1 MSYKSHQIGPDR
13 VFDHLYDPIYTTGTK
28 DIWKENHNALYR
40 SAPVRIYPQYGTM
53 FTDLPRRPRNIYIQ
67 QRNPLP
73 HFPFVDEKGHRS
85 NGKEERKCTAAVLGG
100 RDRAKFF
107 DIPLNNEINMNLQ
120 LDIGKDH
127 ICCGQRSSTPP
138 DALRTVACETIYREQ
153 SAQTKPW
160 MPDFVVDDKCTETP
174 ELLYTTKGIAGYATP
189 GILEVKQIER
199 ARRRRQ
205 LEKAF
210 ARSKCKNDPNMR
222 REFWEALEWEDR
234 VAREDELDYCQH
246 LRLEMVKKMMNSRDR
261 KMQQNFTLAMEA
273 TINRLE
279 AEKEKKMNNLRVNH
293 QRTMRRL
300 DKQYGE
306 KCKRS
311 KLIAQ
316 EHQQTTFVSYNTDF
330 EARLEDLHKMPTMP
344 TNLKRFTQPKI
355 DITKPKQPV
364 KEVKKGLWSEKFLV
378 NLYESLKVITHPT
391 ITCNFLTI
399 SISSQVIQRKITHQ
413 RNAKCLIDI
422 HEEVQSY
429 VSTIELSVD
438 SFNDDMDYQHA
449 VFLQKLIKG
458 RAIQSILHEGKEANQ
473 ELIDQLKDTFKLESV
488 WKAECADD
496 WNEENFMEFLG
507 QYINQEFSRY
517 AEQKAIHDRRMLPLK
532 EDLEREREE
541 QKEQQEVVGDCLEKV
556 LAELILPEL
565 DTSEQISSSQMN
577 DDSSQIVHD
586 VFNDLILPDIYEKLP
601 GESDEQLQKNEVDEQ
616 NQQKPAT
623 DDTEKEEIV
632 AHVIEHILQK
642 VISRPATDI
651 TNDIMDDIVKKTVE
665 LSASLNELDA
675 DSLDKEIG
683 GMLDKLCDQLL
694 SNLELNDES
703 DGSSSGNDSP

>member
-53 FTDLPRRPRNIYIQ
+53 FTDLPKRPRNIYIQ

-73 HFPFVDEKGHRS
+73 HFPFVDENGSRS
-85 NGKEERKCTAAVLGG
+85 NGKRERKCTAAVLGG

-127 ICCGQRSSTPP
+127 ICCHQRSMTPT
-138 DALRTVACETIYREQ
+138 DAFRTVACETIYREQ

-174 ELLYTTKGIAGYATP
+174 ELLYTTKGITGYSAP

-210 ARSKCKNDPNMR
+210 ARSKCKNDPTMR

-234 VAREDELDYCQH
+234 VAREAELDYCQH
-246 LRLEMVKKMMNSRDR
+246 LRLEMVKKMMNSRDQ
-261 KMQQNFTLAMEA
+261 KMQQNFTLAMET

-293 QRTMRRL
+293 QRTLRRL

-311 KLIAQ
+311 KLLAQ

-344 TNLKRFTQPKI
+344 TNLERFTQPKI

-364 KEVKKGLWSEKFLV
+364 KEVKKGLWTEKFLV
-378 NLYESLKVITHPT
+378 NLYESLKVI
-391 ITCNFLTI
+391 
-399 SISSQVIQRKITHQ
+399 QRKIIHQ
-413 RNAKCLIDI
+413 RTAKCLIDI

-429 VSTIELSVD
+429 VSTIELSVE
-438 SFNDDMDYQHA
+438 SFSDDMDYQHA

-473 ELIDQLKDTFKLESV
+473 ELIDQLKETFKLESV

-496 WNEENFMEFLG
+496 WNEENLMEFLG
-507 QYINQEFSRY
+507 EYINQEFSRY
-517 AEQKAIHDRRMLPLK
+517 TEQKAIHDRRMLPFK
-532 EDLEREREE
+532 QDLEREREE
-541 QKEQQEVVGDCLEKV
+541 QKEQQEVVADCLDKV
-556 LAELILPEL
+556 LADLILPEL
-565 DTSEQISSSQMN
+565 ETSDQMSSSPVN
-577 DDSSQIVHD
+577 DDSSEIVHG
-586 VFNDLILPDIYEKLP
+586 VFNNLILPDIYDNLP
-601 GESDEQLQKNEVDEQ
+601 DDSDEQLQKSVVDEQ
-616 NQQKPAT
+616 NQQKLAT
-623 DDTEKEEIV
+623 HDTEKEEIV
-632 AHVIEHILQK
+632 AHAIEHILQK
-642 VISRPATDI
+642 VISHPAADI
-651 TNDIMDDIVKKTVE
+651 TNDIMEDIVKKTVE
-665 LSASLNELDA
+665 LSASLNELNA

-683 GMLDKLCDQLL
+683 GMLDELCDQLL

-703 DGSSSGNDSP
+703 DGSSSGNDSPE